1 MICPARSYIPPT
13 AQFAQ
18 ASWRG
23 GRQLADQ
30 DSCLEQLAGAPPQPT
45 PRRVAPVGNNFP
57 SYTPPPRVHIAEL
70 TGAGLN
76 MPNYVRPM
84 PHLAELGNLGQTPR
98 RLAPPVLGRVG
109 SEPETPVR
117 ASASWTPQPPRPP
130 AASNSH
136 QDQVDK
142 PSFITIAAQ
151 RSQESLHQAPPH
163 PALQRQAAT
172 VIGSGSNATIGCALG
187 ARGEVVRNDSTPSI
201 IAQSDGAHAGLASPA
216 YTRQLASPRIE
227 RARPVAR
234 GERAEISTELGQ
246 QSGERRS
253 AEAPGEPTQHYGGL
267 ATGDATLVEGH
278 LELSHRP
285 TLGQEISSAGS
296 APLAPALAVPRGA
309 ESTSSRLP
317 TRSESSSRPQCSGT
331 PRPAVSQPD
340 ANTDVSSPIG
350 ERTQVC
356 LDAPPTP
363 VARFGA
369 EDAQSVMDQSSAHEN
384 AYLRKNIEH
393 LRQTRH
399 QLKRHVGG
407 LQNRVRSLEVQLQH
421 YKALSEQMQT
431 SSVCPNTSEMEITS
445 LRQQLSAVQLLSDAL
460 NKENLDLHQQLRDAK
475 SAEGK
480 DPKHSCACVICLD
493 NLANI
498 VCLPCK
504 HLGLCTFCAQKEK
517 VDICPICRSEIKDQM
532 QIFMP

>member
-45 PRRVAPVGNNFP
+45 PRWVAPVGNNFP
-57 SYTPPPRVHIAEL
+57 SYTPPPHGHIAEL
-70 TGAGLN
+70 TSAGLN

-84 PHLAELGNLGQTPR
+84 PHLAEFANLAQMPR
-98 RLAPPVLGRVG
+98 RLATPVLGRVG
-109 SEPETPVR
+109 GEPETPVR
-117 ASASWTPQPPRPP
+117 ASASWTPQPPRLP

-136 QDQVDK
+136 QEQVDK

-151 RSQESLHQAPPH
+151 RSQESLYQASPH
-163 PALQRQAAT
+163 PALQRHAAT
-172 VIGSGSNATIGCALG
+172 VIGSSGNATIGCALG
-187 ARGEVVRNDSTPSI
+187 ARVEVIGNDSAPSI
-201 IAQSDGAHAGLASPA
+201 TAQSDGAHAGLASPA
-216 YTRQLASPRIE
+216 YTRKLASPRIG

-234 GERAEISTELGQ
+234 FERAQISTELGQ

-253 AEAPGEPTQHYGGL
+253 AEVPGEPTQHYGGL
-267 ATGDATLVEGH
+267 ATGDAALFEGH
-278 LELSHRP
+278 LESSHRSTP
-285 TLGQEISSAGS
+285 GQEISSAGS
-296 APLAPALAVPRGA
+296 APSAPALAVPRVA
-309 ESTSSRLP
+309 ESRSSRLP
-317 TRSESSSRPQCSGT
+317 TRSESSSRRQCSGT
-331 PRPAVSQPD
+331 PRPAVSQPG
-340 ANTDVSSPIG
+340 ANADVSSPIREG
-350 ERTQVC
+350 TQGC
-356 LDAPPTP
+356 LDAPLTP

-369 EDAQSVMDQSSAHEN
+369 EDAQSIMDQNEAHEN

-393 LRQTRH
+393 LRHTRH

-407 LQNRVRSLEVQLQH
+407 LQNRVHSLEVQLQH
-421 YKALSEQMQT
+421 YKALSEQMQP
-431 SSVCPNTSEMEITS
+431 SSGCPNTSEMEITS
-445 LRQQLSAVQLLSDAL
+445 LQQQLSAVQLLSDAL
-460 NKENLDLHQQLRDAK
+460 NKENLDLQQQLRDAK
-475 SAEGK
+475 STEGK
-480 DPKHSCACVICLD
+480 YPKHSCACVICLD

-504 HLGLCTFCAQKEK
+504 HLALCTFCAQKEK
-517 VDICPICRSEIKDQM
+517 VDICPICRSEIRDQM